1 MVDGC
6 TLGLE
11 LGLEERYILGFK
23 LVIVDGNTLG
33 VYVGILLGPN
43 GVREPPPHAQI
54 VFSAFRQQTMNVLRR
69 RAVWLVS
76 PDSLTYYRSR
86 KDIVNY

>member
-33 VYVGILLGPN
+33 VYVGILLGSN
-43 GVREPPPHAQI
+43 GVREPPPHAQH
-54 VFSAFRQQTMNVLRR
+54 AE
-69 RAVWLVS
+69 
-76 PDSLTYYRSR
+76 
-86 KDIVNY
+86 